1 MSNQQETVES
11 VQLLSDEV
19 RHEIDLFLTAKRRA
33 VVFAL
38 AEGGEAV
45 QGDLATKIGSTVTS
59 LANMTQKFDK
69 FPHKLLESERF
80 GKYRLYRL
88 SALGRAYVEGT
99 EQRDA
104 DPPDED
110 LDEEDRRIFREAET
124 SLVCFRERY
133 KDDWRVK
140 LDDALLWR
148 IRGCGSMGNESDE
161 ELVNRYLAS
170 LEQLVMRENYAAFE
184 KALALLRDEI
194 LRNRMEAYMERFQSF
209 LPVLRSLEDSPISFD
224 VREVLRDAF
233 CGQEAAEVVNYIGAI
248 GWKPDEYTALKK
260 VAEELTDITAG
271 YGKKQI
277 YVLFQGLLPNL
288 DDLSFYLAQIIYSRQ
303 NPREEAGLF

>member
-1 MSNQQETVES
+1 
-11 VQLLSDEV
+11 
-19 RHEIDLFLTAKRRA
+19 
-33 VVFAL
+33 
-38 AEGGEAV
+38 
-45 QGDLATKIGSTVTS
+45 
-59 LANMTQKFDK
+59 
-69 FPHKLLESERF
+69 
-80 GKYRLYRL
+80 
-88 SALGRAYVEGT
+88 
-99 EQRDA
+99 
-104 DPPDED
+104 
-110 LDEEDRRIFREAET
+110 
-124 SLVCFRERY
+124 
-133 KDDWRVK
+133 
-140 LDDALLWR
+140 
-148 IRGCGSMGNESDE
+148 
-161 ELVNRYLAS
+161 
-170 LEQLVMRENYAAFE
+170 
-184 KALALLRDEI
+184 
-194 LRNRMEAYMERFQSF
+194 MERFQSF